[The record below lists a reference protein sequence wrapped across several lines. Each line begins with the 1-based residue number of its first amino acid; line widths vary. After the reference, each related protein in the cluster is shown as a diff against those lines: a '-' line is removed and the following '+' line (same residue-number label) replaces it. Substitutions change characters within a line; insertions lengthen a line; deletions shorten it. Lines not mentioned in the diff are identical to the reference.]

1 VAAEPTVRH
10 SVLDRLLRTDR
21 RWDGNRPV
29 GWRESLEVAKKSLLR
44 DLQWLLNTRQISDPA
59 GPPFEFLS
67 RSMYNYGIP
76 DIASLSADSSETAG
90 RLVRLIERAVEDF
103 EPRLSD
109 VRVTLAES
117 GSKSDRRVEF
127 LIEASMR
134 VEPDPERVEFD
145 TVLEVT
151 SGKFALS
158 TRKSAHD

>member
-1 VAAEPTVRH
+1 MAADPTVRH

-21 RWDGNRPV
+21 RWDGNRPA

-44 DLQWLLNTRQISDPA
+44 DLQWLLNARQISDPA
-59 GPPFEFLS
+59 GPPLEFLPKS
-67 RSMYNYGIP
+67 LYNFGIP
-76 DIASLSADSSETAG
+76 DIASLSADSSETPA
-90 RLVRLIERAVEDF
+90 RLLRFIERSIEDF

-109 VRVTLAES
+109 VRVTLAQS
-117 GSKSDRRVEF
+117 GSSRDRRVQF
-127 LIEASMR
+127 LIEANLR

-158 TRKSAHD
+158 SRKSAND

>member
-1 VAAEPTVRH
+1 
-10 SVLDRLLRTDR
+10 
-21 RWDGNRPV
+21 
-29 GWRESLEVAKKSLLR
+29 
-44 DLQWLLNTRQISDPA
+44 
-59 GPPFEFLS
+59 
-67 RSMYNYGIP
+67 MYNYGIP

-90 RLVRLIERAVEDF
+90 RLVRFIEKAVEDF

-127 LIEASMR
+127 LIEANLR

>member
-1 VAAEPTVRH
+1 MAADPTVRH

-44 DLQWLLNTRQISDPA
+44 DLQWLLNARQISEPA
-59 GPPFEFLS
+59 GPPLEFLPKS
-67 RSMYNYGIP
+67 LYNFGIP
-76 DIASLSADSSETAG
+76 DIASLSADSSETPA
-90 RLVRLIERAVEDF
+90 RLLRFIEQSIEDF

-109 VRVTLAES
+109 VRVTLARS
-117 GSKSDRRVEF
+117 GSSRDRRVQF
-127 LIEASMR
+127 LIEANLR

-158 TRKSAHD
+158 SRKSAND

>member
-1 VAAEPTVRH
+1 MASEPTVRH

-29 GWRESLEVAKKSLLR
+29 GWRESLDVAKKSLLR
-44 DLQWLLNTRQISDPA
+44 DLQWLLNTRQISEPA
-59 GPPFEFLS
+59 GPPLEFLP

-90 RLVRLIERAVEDF
+90 HLLRFIEKAVEDF

-117 GSKSDRRVEF
+117 GSKNDRRVEF
-127 LIEASMR
+127 LIEANLR

-145 TVLEVT
+145 TVLEVS

-158 TRKSAHD
+158 SRKSPHD